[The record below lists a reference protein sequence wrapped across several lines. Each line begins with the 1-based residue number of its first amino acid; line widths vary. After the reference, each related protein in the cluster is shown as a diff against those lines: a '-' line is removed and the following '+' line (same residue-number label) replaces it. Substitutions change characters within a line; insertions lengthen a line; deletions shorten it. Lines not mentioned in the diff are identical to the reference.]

1 MYLKICYPN
10 GKKYLAIAHGYR
22 DPKTKKTLAKT
33 IQSLGYVDELEKV
46 YPDPIAHFKEV
57 VAKMNAEEAAKKALC
72 RIEIDPKAAIDGD
85 GRKLIGYAPLSQ
97 IYHNLGLKLLFD
109 NRSRYTNAEYSVNDI
124 VKTEIYSR
132 ILFPGSKKSAFER
145 KGLFFEKNDYSLDD
159 VYRCLSFLNSFK
171 DDILLHLHDK
181 ITEKYGRTTELMYY
195 DVTNYYFEIDKNDED
210 TLNGAGRVLQE
221 GLRKKGVN
229 KEHRPDPIVQMGLLQ
244 DVNGIPVT
252 YKLFA
257 GNANDCETLVPIMKE
272 IKRDFNVKKTIVVAD
287 KGLNTSPNIIF
298 NILKGDGY
306 VFSQTVRGGNKE
318 FKDYVLNQSG
328 YRKFGKDANSK
339 LKSRI
344 YPREIYV
351 TDIQGKEKKF
361 RIDEKQVVFYS
372 QDYDKRAKAERE
384 ATVLKARDLVK
395 NPAKYNRTTSY
406 GAAKYVKNLEFDK
419 ETGEVL
425 TVKSVPVFN
434 AEKLAEEEI
443 WDGYYAVVTSELD
456 KSDEEIIEI
465 YRGLWKIEESF
476 KVSKSG
482 IKSRPVFVSRQEHI
496 QAHFLICFIALT
508 IIRILEKQL
517 DNKFSA
523 AQIAES
529 LRSVVGF
536 PLQENWYHFAYAD
549 DVSAQIQKTMDIPLT
564 NKFLTTGDIKKIL
577 GNTKK

>member
-1 MYLKICYPN
+1 MYLKRGFLRGRELLCV
-10 GKKYLAIAHGYR
+10 AHNYR
-22 DPKTKKTLAKT
+22 DVLTKKSKAKIIKT
-33 IQSLGYVDELEKV
+33 FGYVDELKKV
-46 YPDPIAHFKEV
+46 YPDPIGHFKEV
-57 VAKMNAEEAAKKALC
+57 VARMNEEEAVKKALC
-72 RIEIDPKAAIDGD
+72 RIQINPSDVVSED

-97 IYHNLGLKLLFD
+97 IYHNLGLKLFFN
-109 NRSRYTNAEYSVNDI
+109 NRSRYTNAEYSLNDI
-124 VKTEIYSR
+124 MKTEIYSR
-132 ILFPGSKKSAFER
+132 ILFPGSKKSAFEQ
-145 KGLFFEKNDYSLDD
+145 KSLFFEKNDYSLDD

-171 DDILLHLHDK
+171 DDVLLHLHSK
-181 ITEKYGRTTELMYY
+181 ITERYGRTTELMYY
-195 DVTNYYFEIDKNDED
+195 DVTNYYFEIDEQDE
-210 TLNGAGRVLQE
+210 
-221 GLRKKGVN
+221 LRKKGVS

-252 YKLFA
+252 YKLFS
-257 GNANDCETLVPIMKE
+257 GNTNDCETLVPIMKK

-287 KGLNTSPNIIF
+287 KGLNTHQNIAF
-298 NILKGDGY
+298 NILQGDGY
-306 VFSQTVRGGNKE
+306 VYSQTVRGGHKE
-318 FKDYVLNQSG
+318 LKDYVLDESG
-328 YRKFGKDANSK
+328 YRNFGDTSK
-339 LKSRI
+339 IKSRV
-344 YPREIYV
+344 YPRLIGV
-351 TDIQGKEKKF
+351 TDIHGKRKEI

-372 QDYDKRAKAERE
+372 EDYAKRAKCERE
-384 ATVLKARDLVK
+384 AAVLKARDLVK
-395 NPAKYNRTTSY
+395 DPAKYNRATSY

-425 TVKSVPVFN
+425 TVKSIPVFD

-476 KVSKSG
+476 KVTKSG
-482 IKSRPVFVSRQEHI
+482 IKSRPVFVSSQEHI

-517 DNKFSA
+517 GNNFSA

-529 LRSVVGF
+529 LRGAIGF

-549 DVSAQIQKTMDIPLT
+549 DVTAQIQKTMDIPLT